1 MAKVTKL
8 EVYIVDYADE
18 YQDAEHFI
26 GELKE
31 LIRDQMWVQ
40 VSIGEIKESEVF
52 EWNDDLKINR
62 TDSTI
67 EDLEAYF
74 TRKGE

>member
-8 EVYIVDYADE
+8 EVYIVDSDDD

-31 LIRDQMWVQ
+31 LIRNQMWVQ
-40 VSIGEIKESEVF
+40 VDVGEVKESEEF
-52 EWNDDLKINR
+52 EWDDDLKINR

-74 TRKGE
+74 RR